1 MMRVIFDGKARK
13 WMWQLVAMNILL
25 LMLDV
30 SLLTTEF
37 LDLYMI
43 QTTFKSLV
51 YSFKLKLEF
60 AVLSQI
66 VRVIQ
71 SRTQSGSS
79 GLALPVDLEQQHKAG
94 KMMSSQVSEVEVL
107 QRYVPPEWRLSR
119 EATAVVSPVAL
130 IDERRAVLESARSS
144 VVSMDA
150 TYPGR
155 IGWSSERPLPTN
167 P

>member
-1 MMRVIFDGKARK
+1 
-13 WMWQLVAMNILL
+13 
-25 LMLDV
+25 MLDV
-30 SLLTTEF
+30 SLLTIEF
-37 LDLYMI
+37 LNIYMI

-71 SRTQSGSS
+71 CRTQSGSS
-79 GLALPVDLEQQHKAG
+79 GLALPVDFEQQHKAG
-94 KMMSSQVSEVEVL
+94 KMMSSQVLEVKVM

-119 EATAVVSPVAL
+119 EATAVISPVAL
-130 IDERRAVLESARSS
+130 TDERRTALEGARSS

-150 TYPGR
+150 TYPEM
-155 IGWSSERPLPTN
+155 IGWSSERLLPTS